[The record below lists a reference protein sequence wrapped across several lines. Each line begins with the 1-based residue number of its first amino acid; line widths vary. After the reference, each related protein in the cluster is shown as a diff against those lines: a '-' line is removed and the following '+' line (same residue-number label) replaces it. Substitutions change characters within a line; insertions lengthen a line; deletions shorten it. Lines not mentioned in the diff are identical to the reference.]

1 MTSEPRSGAS
11 SRGETLRRIQNGLR
25 RLTFQLHRLN
35 DAVGNRIDLLPG
47 DLEVLDMLGRDGPMS
62 PRTISANAGMHPA
75 TVTGLLDRLE
85 GGGWITRSPDPDD
98 RRRVIVTA
106 MTERGGEVARWYA
119 PMSKAL
125 TAICTG
131 YSDAEL
137 ARIVEFLEKAA
148 EAGSDAAQEVRQS
161 SS

>member
-1 MTSEPRSGAS
+1 
-11 SRGETLRRIQNGLR
+11 
-25 RLTFQLHRLN
+25 
-35 DAVGNRIDLLPG
+35 VGSRIDLLPG

-62 PRTISANAGMHPA
+62 PRGIAATAGMHPA

-106 MTERGGEVARWYA
+106 MTDRGGEVARWYA
-119 PMSKAL
+119 PMSKTL
-125 TAICTG
+125 TEICSG

-137 ARIVEFLEKAA
+137 ARIVEFMERAA
-148 EAGSDAAQEVRQS
+148 DAGSDVAAQVRQS
-161 SS
+161 TT

>member
-1 MTSEPRSGAS
+1 
-11 SRGETLRRIQNGLR
+11 
-25 RLTFQLHRLN
+25 
-35 DAVGNRIDLLPG
+35 VGSRIDLLPG

-62 PRTISANAGMHPA
+62 PRGIAATAGMHPA

-125 TAICTG
+125 TGICAG

-148 EAGSDAAQEVRQS
+148 DAGSDVAAQLRQAS
-161 SS
+161 A